1 LSKNKSQL
9 FLLMCSQEE
18 RWNSPSQKVCFLN
31 KNREE

>member
-18 RWNSPSQKVCFLN
+18 RWNSPSQKVSVS
-31 KNREE
+31 